1 MSLAS
6 EFKAHNTRSTPS
18 LSQCCRSFQTVPT
31 LVRLAD
37 TTTVALRP
45 QRPYGRTTGARGAK
59 DGQLLSSS
67 SSSVTLGYF
76 TSTETARILKDHLSS
91 KMTSPF
97 SSTFPAPHHFLRS
110 SPPGERW
117 VGGTRSRTR
126 VYAGVSPTTRRT
138 EQTTVPL
145 HSPLVGASGSQVSEQ
160 GQQ

>member
-1 MSLAS
+1 MVWCPWLQSSKPIIRAPPS

-67 SSSVTLGYF
+67 SSSVTLGYLRPQRPHGF
-76 TSTETARILKDHLSS
+76 WKTTWAPKWQAPSRPRFQLLT
-91 KMTSPF
+91 
-97 SSTFPAPHHFLRS
+97 TF
-110 SPPGERW
+110 
-117 VGGTRSRTR
+117 
-126 VYAGVSPTTRRT
+126 Y
-138 EQTTVPL
+138 VPL
-145 HSPLVGASGSQVSEQ
+145 LRANAGWVVLAVVHVCTPVCPRPHEELSKQPFHSTPP
-160 GQQ
+160 